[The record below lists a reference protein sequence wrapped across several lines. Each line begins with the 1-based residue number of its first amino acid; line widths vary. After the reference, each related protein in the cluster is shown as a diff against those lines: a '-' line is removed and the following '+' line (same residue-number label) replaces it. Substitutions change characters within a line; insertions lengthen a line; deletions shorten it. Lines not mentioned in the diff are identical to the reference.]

1 MISQVRDYFK
11 SRIIEEMPKAKE
23 HTDAYNVENI
33 GLLKSKEVF
42 FITYSNDSNITT
54 DGDLVTDSITV
65 DVTLMIKGYKDVKTE
80 FDNAMDKAHN
90 IKRRASNIS
99 NYEDGII
106 YVVGGSISATNPD
119 TNDNIIMVEMSFNV
133 TMNFAVI

>member
-1 MISQVRDYFK
+1 MISQVRNYFVN
-11 SRIIEEMPKAKE
+11 RIKAEMPKAKE
-23 HTDAYNVENI
+23 HTDAYNVDNI

-42 FITYSNDSNITT
+42 FITYSNDANITT
-54 DGDLVTDSITV
+54 DGDLITDSVTV
-65 DVTLMIKGYKDVKTE
+65 DVTLMIKGYRDVKTE

-90 IKRRASNIS
+90 IKRRASKIS
-99 NYEDGII
+99 NYESGII

-119 TNDNIIMVEMSFNV
+119 TNDNIIIVEMSFNV